1 MDLIGM
7 ACPSKECSNLLA
19 CMSNILTKPSI
30 DPHAKYF
37 PSGLLKKEQ
46 QDSFNNCL
54 LKIKK

>member
-1 MDLIGM
+1 M

-37 PSGLLKKEQ
+37 PSGLWKKEQ
-46 QDSFNNCL
+46 KDSFNNCL